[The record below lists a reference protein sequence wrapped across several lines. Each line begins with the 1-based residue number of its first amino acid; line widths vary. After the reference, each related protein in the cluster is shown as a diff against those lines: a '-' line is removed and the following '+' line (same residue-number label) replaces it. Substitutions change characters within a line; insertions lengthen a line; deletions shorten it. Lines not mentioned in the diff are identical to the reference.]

1 MEIMVWILQGLIN
14 RVAGW
19 LPAPRE
25 RLYLPTDVVPNP
37 GKAKNIPGKG
47 KGLPGYPIPV
57 PGWGHAA
64 PGRGVTVPG
73 KSEKAPGSRFI
84 WREMRKVS
92 QDRILFGSSV

>member
-14 RVAGW
+14 FTAGW

-25 RLYLPTDVVPNP
+25 RLYLPTGVVPNP

-73 KSEKAPGSRFI
+73 KSEKAPGSHFI

-92 QDRILFGSSV
+92 QGRILFGCSV